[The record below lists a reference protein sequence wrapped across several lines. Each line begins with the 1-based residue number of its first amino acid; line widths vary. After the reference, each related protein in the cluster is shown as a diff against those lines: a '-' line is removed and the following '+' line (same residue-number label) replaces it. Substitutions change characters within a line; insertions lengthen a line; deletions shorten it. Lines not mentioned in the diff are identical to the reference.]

1 MLIFTLITLILLFFD
16 QLTKVLAS
24 SQILLNHSV
33 DVIPNFI
40 YFTYQNNTGMAWSLL
55 SDGTAVL
62 ALLSTLIGF
71 GIYFYTL
78 KKLDFKHNKFLMVII
93 SMIVAG
99 TLGNMID
106 RWLTVF
112 KIREGVIDFFG
123 VWLGSYQFPIFN
135 LADSL
140 LVVGIILLAI
150 YILFFEKKYVPKNQ
164 IKGDVNE

>member
-1 MLIFTLITLILLFFD
+1 MLTFTLITLILLFFD

-33 DVIPNFI
+33 SVIPNFI

-55 SDGTAVL
+55 SDGTTVL

-78 KKLDFKHNKFLMVII
+78 KKLDFKHNKFLMVVI

-112 KIREGVIDFFG
+112 KIRKGVIDFFG

-164 IKGDVNE
+164 INGDVNE